1 MSDHSFT
8 YGTKD
13 YHRLNVGITQHMMYP
28 SNSAIFSWN
37 TLEIAHKAVFGWLT
51 DKKCQYKHNDCLST
65 ILIIMLISPCD
76 HKRKTNVVLIYTGKI
91 YHTIR
96 IRNINTVTLRDISQI
111 TLNMCLVA
119 GTFYQDIT
127 PLSLSQLHTKG
138 AHILLHPFNY
148 FRSTTT
154 QHIQLYFMSA
164 FWYCYNS
171 L

>member
-1 MSDHSFT
+1 MPVLPECMSF
-8 YGTKD
+8 
-13 YHRLNVGITQHMMYP
+13 R
-28 SNSAIFSWN
+28 
-37 TLEIAHKAVFGWLT
+37 
-51 DKKCQYKHNDCLST
+51 
-65 ILIIMLISPCD
+65 ILITMLISPCD
-76 HKRKTNVVLIYTGKI
+76 PKRKTNSAHIYTGKI

-96 IRNINTVTLRDISQI
+96 IRNINAVTLRDISQI

-148 FRSTTT
+148 FRYTTT

-164 FWYCYNS
+164 FW
-171 L
+171 LLL

>member
-1 MSDHSFT
+1 MQYFH
-8 YGTKD
+8 
-13 YHRLNVGITQHMMYP
+13 
-28 SNSAIFSWN
+28 AI
-37 TLEIAHKAVFGWLT
+37 TLEIAHYTFLRVAE
-51 DKKCQYKHNDCLST
+51 KCQYYLNACLLK
-65 ILIIMLISPCD
+65 ILITMLISPCD
-76 HKRKTNVVLIYTGKI
+76 PKRKTNSAHIYTGKI

-127 PLSLSQLHTKG
+127 PLSPSQLHTEG

-164 FWYCYNS
+164 
-171 L
+171 LIVLL

>member
-1 MSDHSFT
+1 MA
-8 YGTKD
+8 K
-13 YHRLNVGITQHMMYP
+13 R
-28 SNSAIFSWN
+28 
-37 TLEIAHKAVFGWLT
+37 IAE
-51 DKKCQYKHNDCLST
+51 KCQYNLNACLLK
-65 ILIIMLISPCD
+65 ILITMLISPCD
-76 HKRKTNVVLIYTGKI
+76 PKRKTNSAHIYTGKI

-127 PLSLSQLHTKG
+127 PLSLSLLDTKG

-164 FWYCYNS
+164 
-171 L
+171 LVLL